1 MRLITSGDFLGKPSN
16 YEAAGFINYLD
27 WRRVGVNSVA
37 LTWKRQAEPR
47 HGGKHREHDVAE
59 AAAKGEG
66 PDEDQRQDAKADGQR
81 AGEGMGEG
89 TGHAPLPGPFRRPSF
104 TSRANVAGQPVGAG
118 ELQRLRGCGAVDRF
132 GADHGRSIAEQAVN
146 VDQDVKAVFRPT
158 RYLGLLSGWSELPL
172 HNSQRGVRK
181 THVGE
186 HQFVGYR
193 LARAVFGCGVKEST
207 KRSVSFGIVRLKLNG
222 WLVAAFA
229 ILCSHSLAL
238 AQSPR
243 QQAQEAAG
251 AATGA
256 TSVVKGGQQQLVDRV
271 PGFQTGDP
279 TNLTRHYVQEG
290 AGLEDATFQKLG
302 NTNDGEGGE
311 AASTM
316 IETYTTRPNINVTRT
331 DEFLATSRGVLGNP
345 DLLAGDLF
353 ATNQNPACE
362 ATHVN
367 STPFEIKSCDKYGAP
382 EEATCGLGVQVDV
395 LAEKTY
401 ACFTETPTYR
411 KTCAETLTARC
422 TQVLSNCKLENGLI
436 TTPNPDIQ
444 LSYQNFRHR
453 AYLPG
458 DFYGDGCKEIMREVS
473 VQVDDLSKL
482 VTARLSWIKYND
494 TVSVY
499 VNGNFVWGGPYGSGG
514 REHRLGTW
522 TTGHVDMEG
531 GPISIQGAGDPN
543 GGPVDPLTGIRRH
556 YLGACRDVGG
566 EGVVGVD
573 IRPFMRQ
580 GANRIVFRLIVE
592 SGAGFTADFQLLNSC
607 CGNWEE
613 TWERTCPE

>member
-1 MRLITSGDFLGKPSN
+1 MNEFMTLGVRDSAKLSGRAAHPDFAISKVGQGFFGSEKR
-16 YEAAGFINYLD
+16 AVAG
-27 WRRVGVNSVA
+27 
-37 LTWKRQAEPR
+37 KRQADPR
-47 HGGKHREHDVAE
+47 HCGEYGEHDVAE

-66 PDEDQRQDAKADGQR
+66 RNEDQRQDAKADGQR

-89 TGHAPLPGPFRRPSF
+89 MGHAPLPGPFRRPSF
-104 TSRANVAGQPVGAG
+104 TPRAKVADQPVGAG
-118 ELQRLRGCGAVDRF
+118 ELQRLRGCGAVDLVV
-132 GADHGRSIAEQAVN
+132 ASHGRIIAEQAVN
-146 VDQDVKAVFRPT
+146 VDRVNRSA
-158 RYLGLLSGWSELPL
+158 LL
-172 HNSQRGVRK
+172 K
-181 THVGE
+181 
-186 HQFVGYR
+186 R
-193 LARAVFGCGVKEST
+193 LAVAVC
-207 KRSVSFGIVRLKLNG
+207 L
-222 WLVAAFA
+222 AAL
-229 ILCSHSLAL
+229 ISMPAL

-243 QQAQEAAG
+243 QQAQQAAG
-251 AATGA
+251 AASRVTGA
-256 TSVVKGGQQQLVDRV
+256 VKSNPANLAEKV
-271 PGFQTGDP
+271 PGFETATPG
-279 TNLTRHYVQEG
+279 NLTRHYDQEG

-302 NTNDGEGGE
+302 NTNDGQGGE
-311 AASTM
+311 AASMM
-316 IETYTTRPNINVTRT
+316 IDTYTTRPNINVTRT
-331 DEFLATSRGVLGNP
+331 DEFLARSRGVLGNP
-345 DLLAGDLF
+345 DALAGDLF
-353 ATNQNPACE
+353 RTNQNPACE
-362 ATHVN
+362 PTHVN
-367 STPFEIKSCDKYGAP
+367 SRPFEIKSCDKYGAP
-382 EEATCGLGVQVDV
+382 EEATCGLGVEVDV

-422 TQVLSNCKLENGLI
+422 TEILSNCKLENGLI

-453 AYLPG
+453 VYLPG

-494 TVSVY
+494 TVSVH
-499 VNGNFVWGGPYGSGG
+499 VNGNFVWGGPYGAGG

-522 TTGHVDMEG
+522 TTGDVDIEG

-543 GGPVDPLTGIRRH
+543 GGPLNPLTGIRRH